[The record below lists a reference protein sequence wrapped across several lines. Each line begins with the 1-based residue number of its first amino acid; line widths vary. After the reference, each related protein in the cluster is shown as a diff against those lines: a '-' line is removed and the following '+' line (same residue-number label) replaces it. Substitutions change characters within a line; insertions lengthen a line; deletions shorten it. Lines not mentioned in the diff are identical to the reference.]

1 MATTIN
7 TPQPPVLPEDNYAQ
21 DAARKDAA
29 TTTQADADY
38 NTDSDHDSID
48 KEAQVGVQN
57 IEATTKVWSK
67 KALIFA
73 YIWIW
78 VVYFINSMQQGATGA
93 LTPWVTSAFQQHSL
107 TPTVSIM
114 SNIIGGVSK
123 LAIAKMLDV
132 LGRPTGYMVTMITS
146 TLGLIMMAACNGVQ
160 MYAAA
165 QVFYWVGYNGLNF
178 CLSIF
183 IADTSSLRNR
193 GLMFAYIASPYII
206 TTWLSGPISEAFLA
220 GPGWRWGFG
229 TFAIIT
235 PVFALPLWFLFVHYV
250 RVAKKRGVLPQRE
263 SGRTFFESVLYYLR
277 EFDVVGLLL
286 IIGGLSLFLLAF
298 NLQPNQ
304 PKGWEAPLV
313 ICFIVF
319 GIVSLVLFAV
329 WEKFFAPVTFIPYEL
344 LLDRTVV
351 GACILA
357 STLFVSFYIWNSYFS
372 SFLQAVVGLTITEAS
387 YVAQIYSI
395 GSCFWSLVVGFAIR
409 YTGRYKW
416 VALYFGV
423 PVTMLGAGLM
433 IVFRQPGVNV
443 GYIVMCQIFIA
454 FAGGALVITQ
464 QVAVMA
470 AAVHQHVAVVLAVE
484 SMFSNVG
491 GAIGLT
497 VSSAIWQHV
506 FPRALGRHLPESEQE
521 NLMAIYGDLGVQVG
535 YPWGSP
541 TRVAIQD
548 AYGEAVRYML
558 IAATTVLV
566 LALGGV
572 LMWRDI
578 KIKDMKQVKGVVV

>member
-1 MATTIN
+1 MASN
-7 TPQPPVLPEDNYAQ
+7 QPQAVLAEDNYAS
-21 DAARKDAA
+21 DAAQKEAQTATAA
-29 TTTQADADY
+29 HPDADY
-38 NTDSDHDSID
+38 TDSDHESID
-48 KEAQVGVQN
+48 KDAQAGVQD
-57 IEATTKVWSK
+57 IEATTSVWTK

-73 YIWIW
+73 YVWIW
-78 VVYFINSMQQGATGA
+78 VIYFVNTMQQGTSNS
-93 LTPWVTSAFQQHSL
+93 LLPWVTSAFQQHSL

-114 SNIIGGVSK
+114 SSIIGGVSK

-132 LGRPTGYMVTMITS
+132 LGRPTGYMVTLVIS

-165 QVFYWVGYNGLNF
+165 QVFYWVGYNGFNF

-183 IADTSSLRNR
+183 IADTSHLRNR

-206 TTWLSGPISEAFLA
+206 TTWLGGPISEAFLN

-229 TFAIIT
+229 TFAIIV
-235 PVFALPLWFLFVHYV
+235 PIFQLPLWFLLVHYH
-250 RVAKKRGVLPQRE
+250 RVAKSRGLIKKRE
-263 SGRTFFESVLYYLR
+263 SGRDLLESVRHYIR
-277 EFDVVGLLL
+277 EFDLVGLIL

-298 NLQPNQ
+298 NLEPNQ
-304 PKGWEAPLV
+304 PKSWESPLV
-313 ICFIVF
+313 LCFLIF
-319 GIVSLVLFAV
+319 GIALVAAFAV
-329 WEKFFAPVTFIPYEL
+329 WEKFFAKVTFIPYEL

-357 STLFVSFYIWNSYFS
+357 ATLFVSFYIWNSYFS

-387 YVAQIYSI
+387 YVAQIYSV
-395 GSCFWSLVVGFAIR
+395 GSCFWSLVVGVGIR
-409 YTGRYKW
+409 YTGRFKW
-416 VALYFGV
+416 IALYFGV

-470 AAVHQHVAVVLAVE
+470 ATVHQHVAVVIAIE
-484 SMFSNVG
+484 GMFSSIG
-491 GAIGLT
+491 GAIGST

-506 FPRALGRHLPESEQE
+506 FPRALAHHLPESEQG
-521 NLMAIYGDLGVQVG
+521 NLTAIYGDLAVQVG

-541 TRVAIQD
+541 GRIAIQD

-566 LALGGV
+566 LALAGV
-572 LMWRDI
+572 AMWRDI